1 MAFKNLKELSFENQ
15 IILSLR
21 DLLMKVMVG
30 FALGIL

>member
-1 MAFKNLKELSFENQ
+1 MAFKNLKELSLKNQ

>member
-1 MAFKNLKELSFENQ
+1 MAFKNLKELLLKNQ